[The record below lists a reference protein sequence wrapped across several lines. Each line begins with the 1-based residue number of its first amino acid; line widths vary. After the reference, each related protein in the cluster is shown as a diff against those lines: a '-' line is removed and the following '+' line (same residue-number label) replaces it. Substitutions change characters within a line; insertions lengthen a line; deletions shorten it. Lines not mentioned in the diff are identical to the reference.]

1 MINKVLKMKNNDV
14 TDIAI
19 NPTTGLPITNA
30 SANMV
35 DVGGNVVGQP
45 DRVMTVYEIEESI
58 SDSNNDDCF
67 DDSF

>member
-1 MINKVLKMKNNDV
+1 MKNDAN
-14 TDIAI
+14 DIAI
-19 NPTTGLPITNA
+19 NPSTGLPITNA

-58 SDSNNDDCF
+58 GDSIEHDCF
-67 DDSF
+67 NAFDDGF

>member
-1 MINKVLKMKNNDV
+1 MKDDAN
-14 TDIAI
+14 DIAI

-30 SANMV
+30 SANIV

-67 DDSF
+67 DVFDPFDDGF

>member
-1 MINKVLKMKNNDV
+1 MKNNDV

-35 DVGGNVVGQP
+35 DVGGNVVGHP

>member
-1 MINKVLKMKNNDV
+1 MKNNDAN
-14 TDIAI
+14 DIAI
-19 NPTTGLPITNA
+19 NPSTGLPITNA

>member
-1 MINKVLKMKNNDV
+1 MKNDAN
-14 TDIAI
+14 DIAI
-19 NPTTGLPITNA
+19 NPASGLPITNA

-58 SDSNNDDCF
+58 ADLNDDGCF
-67 DDSF
+67 DAFDTFDDGF

>member
-1 MINKVLKMKNNDV
+1 MKNNDV

-67 DDSF
+67 DDSFWCPNF

>member
-1 MINKVLKMKNNDV
+1 MKNNDV

-58 SDSNNDDCF
+58 GDSIEHDCF
-67 DDSF
+67 DAFDDGF

>member
-1 MINKVLKMKNNDV
+1 MKNDAI
-14 TDIAI
+14 DIAI
-19 NPTTGLPITNA
+19 NPSTGLPITNA
-30 SANMV
+30 STNIV

-67 DDSF
+67 DAFDSFDDGF

>member
-1 MINKVLKMKNNDV
+1 MKNNDAS
-14 TDIAI
+14 DIAI

-30 SANMV
+30 STNIV

-45 DRVMTVYEIEESI
+45 NRVMTVYEIEESI

-67 DDSF
+67 DAFDSFDDGF

>member
-1 MINKVLKMKNNDV
+1 MKNNDV

-30 SANMV
+30 SCNIV

-58 SDSNNDDCF
+58 ADSNNDDCF
-67 DDSF
+67 DAFDPFDDGF

>member
-1 MINKVLKMKNNDV
+1 MKNNDV

-30 SANMV
+30 SCNIV

-58 SDSNNDDCF
+58 GDSIEHDSFDAF
-67 DDSF
+67 DDGF